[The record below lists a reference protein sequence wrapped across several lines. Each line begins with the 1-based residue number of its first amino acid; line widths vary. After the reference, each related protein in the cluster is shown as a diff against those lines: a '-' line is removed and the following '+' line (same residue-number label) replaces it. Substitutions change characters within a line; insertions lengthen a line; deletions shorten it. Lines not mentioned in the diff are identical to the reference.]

1 MKREQEWGR
10 QTRAIHGGDAYNPT
24 PAVSSPIYQSA
35 TYAFDNPEAIA
46 EAMIAEA
53 HPQFY
58 GRYASP
64 NTKQVEATIAGLEGA
79 ETAIVT
85 ASGMAAVSL
94 VLLTFLQE
102 GDHIVAQKTLYPTTT
117 KLIQHKLPTLG
128 IEATLVDQ
136 VDPDAFAAAIRPNTR
151 LLYAESPANPTL
163 LLTDLQAVATL
174 GNEHGLVTVVDNTF
188 ATPYNQQPLSLGI
201 NLVLH
206 SATKYL
212 GGHSDIVAGAVAG
225 RAEHISRLWETH
237 VMFGAVLHP
246 LEAWLLQRGLQTFT
260 LRMARQ
266 RKRADR
272 SGLSCRTSGCR
283 GSILSGLSSHP
294 QHDLAVGQM
303 PEASAVCQFRSE
315 GGRWPGYTCCSA
327 LKLTRCMSAGRH
339 PFADHPSCQHG
350 LGGHSPMRDCR
361 QRVQPGLVRLSVGWK
376 TWTTS
381 SQTSTRRW
389 RVSHRRYR
397 SLIEAGGPI
406 GMSPR

>member
-94 VLLTFLQE
+94 VVLTFLQE

-163 LLTDLQAVATL
+163 SLTDLQAVATL

-260 LRMARQ
+260 LRMARHNENAQ
-266 RKRADR
+266 TVADYLA
-272 SGLSCRTSGCR
+272 GHPAVAEVYYP
-283 GSILSGLSSHP
+283 GLSSHP

-303 PEASAVCQFRSE
+303 PGGFGGMVSFDLKGGRLAGYTLLQRLKLITLAVSLGGTHSLITHPASTVSAVQSDE
-315 GGRWPGYTCCSA
+315 EIAASG
-327 LKLTRCMSAGRH
+327 
-339 PFADHPSCQHG
+339 
-350 LGGHSPMRDCR
+350 
-361 QRVQPGLVRLSVGWK
+361 VQPGLVRLSVGLEDVDDIIADLDAALEGIP
-376 TWTTS
+376 
-381 SQTSTRRW
+381 ST
-389 RVSHRRYR
+389 
-397 SLIEAGGPI
+397 P
-406 GMSPR
+406 